1 MILPHE
7 VGDRSNPHRRL
18 GIFAGVGQHDFDPS
32 YSLRYAD
39 DDCRKLSD
47 AFCHEQRFGFIAESM
62 RILRSSAPRPA
73 DRPLRSV
80 LLANLWD
87 GLAGKKT
94 DLLVLF
100 LAMHGVEL
108 NGRTYLVPQDGIARH
123 RETLISL
130 GDLLTGMSR
139 VDARQRLVIF
149 DGCHGG
155 GVGGRR
161 LPASFAS
168 EIGDMPELTVLSACD
183 IGEASYDCQELQ
195 GGVYT
200 HYLAEALREEP
211 IDADNRLP
219 LSRAHER
226 AERFTKEWA
235 AQHGVVQS
243 PRDFANR
250 RTTIN
255 LFPPSGDVL
264 PLPRRATNK
273 KDRTGYIIEALR
285 HILEHHRDR
294 IGLGHFC
301 IRIYARLSSFAVAD
315 DENWQH
321 LDQEYFELVKEE
333 RDLLKELLAAGARVK
348 LVLSWDATDLMQ
360 FRQVDLEKRL
370 HQLYEFFDEVR
381 RDHRL
386 TARFSVVRTPIH
398 DRNLLAL
405 DDLYVFIGRKL
416 GLAGGLDVTQ
426 IIQDAAGVRDEI
438 GFFDAVFDEAFRN
451 LCTEEKLDS
460 AKTDNAELLR
470 LALLE
475 IRAGL
480 RILEKGRLAGRPEQP

>member
-1 MILPHE
+1 MSPRHA
-7 VGDRSNPHRRL
+7 VGDGSIPRRRVV
-18 GIFAGVGQHDFDPS
+18 ICAGVGKHFFDPHC
-32 YSLRYAD
+32 SLRYAD
-39 DDCRKLSD
+39 DDCRKIVE
-47 AFCHEQRFGFIAESM
+47 AICYRQRFGFNLDDA
-62 RILRSSAPRPA
+62 RILGCSAPRAA

-87 GLAGKKT
+87 ELAEEKI
-94 DLLVLF
+94 DLLVLY
-100 LAMHGVEL
+100 LAMHGVEH
-108 NGRTYLVPQDGIARH
+108 NGRTYLVPEDGVPRH

-130 GDLLTGMSR
+130 GDLLTMMSR
-139 VDARQRLVIF
+139 VDARQRLVIY

-155 GVGGRR
+155 GVGARR

-168 EIGDMPELTVLSACD
+168 EICDMPELTVLSACD

-200 HYLAEALREEP
+200 HYLAEALREEQ

-219 LSRAHER
+219 LSRVHER
-226 AERFTKEWA
+226 AERLTKEWA
-235 AQHGVVQS
+235 AEHGVVQS

-264 PLPRRATNK
+264 PLPRQTTNK
-273 KDRTGYIIEALR
+273 KDRTVNIVEALR

-294 IGLGHFC
+294 ISLGHFC

-321 LDQEYFELVKEE
+321 LDQEYFELVRDE
-333 RDLLKELLAAGARVK
+333 RDLLMELLDAGARVK
-348 LVLSWDATDLMQ
+348 LVLSWDATDLMEFQ
-360 FRQVDLEKRL
+360 QVDLEKRL
-370 HQLYEFFDEVR
+370 RQLYKFFDDMRMDDR
-381 RDHRL
+381 R

-405 DDLYVFIGRKL
+405 DNFYVFIGRKL

-426 IIQDAAGVRDEI
+426 IIQDPAGVSDEI

-451 LCTEEKLDS
+451 LCEEENLSSSKP
-460 AKTDNAELLR
+460 DNAELLR

-475 IRAGL
+475 IKAGL
-480 RILEKGRLAGRPEQP
+480 RLLETRPLPAKPGHP